1 MIDQLIRLIKVERV
15 DDIPVLWAQLQ
26 KMQVSALLDQFFPTH
41 GHWKGEL
48 TLGEVVAVWLTFVV
62 SEGNHCLSHVQPWA
76 EQNRDVLSACLNK
89 QVRPLDFSD
98 DRLASILD
106 ALADPPAWT
115 EFESTLNQSILRVY
129 ELPASRVRIDSTSAK
144 TYAGV
149 TPSGL
154 FQFGHSKDHRPDLPQ
169 VKLNL
174 AALDPLG
181 LPLTTTVVSGEA
193 ADDPLYVPEIKK
205 VQALVGAGGR
215 TYIGDC
221 KMAALNT
228 RAFLASS
235 RDYYLCPLAGKQLTG
250 EELDRLLEPVLKG
263 QQKLTPVYQPQE
275 SSTDVPPTIAEG
287 YELSHWLE
295 AELEGQVVRWQEK
308 RFVVRSVAQA
318 ARASHSL
325 DQRLTQAVAE
335 IDAIGARR
343 QGKKRL
349 SVAELQE
356 AASQLVT
363 RRRVA
368 GLVKVESTITSTER
382 KKRRYGGRPEA
393 VTVEIA
399 STVQARVDTRAVK
412 QAKQR
417 LGWRVYAT
425 SNPVLAL
432 VTVVL
437 AYRGQYLIERC
448 FGRLKGK
455 ALSLVPMFLQLES
468 RVVGLIRM
476 LTIALRLLTL
486 VEFVA
491 RQQLEKEAS
500 EIAGL
505 YAGNEKRAT
514 ARPTTEM
521 MLRAF
526 RGVSL
531 TILEV
536 AGELKAMLSPLTAL
550 QQRLLE
556 LLGLTADVYLRLV
569 QHFLKPA
576 LNLSEP

>member
-1 MIDQLIRLIKVERV
+1 
-15 DDIPVLWAQLQ
+15 
-26 KMQVSALLDQFFPTH
+26 MQVPTLRDQFFPTH

-48 TLGEVVAVWLTFVV
+48 TLGEVVALWLTFVI
-62 SEGNHCLSHVQPWA
+62 SEGDHCLSHVQPWA
-76 EQNRDVLSACLNK
+76 EQHRAALPACLGK

-106 ALADPPAWT
+106 ALSDPSSWT
-115 EFESTLNQSILRVY
+115 EFETALSHSLVRVY
-129 ELPASRVRIDSTSAK
+129 ELPAAQVRIDSTSAK

-149 TPSGL
+149 TPDGL

-174 AALDPLG
+174 SALDPLG
-181 LPLTTTVVSGEA
+181 LPLTSTIGSGQA

-205 VQALVGAGGR
+205 VQSGVGTGGK
-215 TYIGDC
+215 TDVGDC
-221 KMAALNT
+221 KMAALKR
-228 RAFLASS
+228 RAFLAHSQ
-235 RDYYLCPLAGKQLTG
+235 DYYLSPLGGKQLTG
-250 EELDRLLEPVLKG
+250 EELEELLEPVFDG
-263 QQKLTPVYQPQE
+263 QQKLKRVYRPQASGE
-275 SSTDVPPTIAEG
+275 KKREMIAEG
-287 YELSHWLE
+287 YELRLWLE
-295 AELEGQVVRWQEK
+295 AELAGEVVRWQEK
-308 RFVVRSVAQA
+308 RVVVRSVAQA
-318 ARASHSL
+318 ASLAQRL
-325 DQRLTQAVAE
+325 DQRLTEAVAE
-335 IDAIGARR
+335 IHQLNERR

-349 SVAELQE
+349 SAVELQA
-356 AASQLVT
+356 AASQIAA
-363 RRRVA
+363 RRGVA
-368 GLVKVESTITSTER
+368 GLVTIETTTTRREQ
-382 KKRRYGGRPEA
+382 KQRRYGVRPA
-393 VTVEIA
+393 GVKVEPA
-399 STVQARVDTRAVK
+399 STVHVEVDTLAVK

-425 SNPVLAL
+425 HHLAPAL
-432 VTVVL
+432 LAVVL

-455 ALSLVPMFLQLES
+455 ALSLVPMFLQTES
-468 RVVGLIRM
+468 RVEGLLRM
-476 LTIALRLLTL
+476 LTIALRLLRL

-491 RQQLEKEAS
+491 RQQLKKEGR

-514 ARPTTEM
+514 ASPTTEM

-531 TILEV
+531 IVVEV

-550 QQRLLE
+550 QERLLE
-556 LLGLTADVYLRLV
+556 LLGLTANVYLRLV

>member
-15 DDIPVLWAQLQ
+15 DDIPVLLAHLQ
-26 KMQVSALLDQFFPTH
+26 KMQIPTLLDQFFHTH

-48 TLGEVVAVWLTFVV
+48 TFGEVVAVWLTFVV
-62 SEGNHCLSHVQPWA
+62 SEGDHRLSHVQPWA
-76 EQNRDVLSACLNK
+76 DEHRATLSACLGK
-89 QVRPLDFSD
+89 QIRPLDFSD

-106 ALADPPAWT
+106 ALSDLPSWSD
-115 EFESTLNQSILRVY
+115 FETALSRSLLRVY
-129 ELPASRVRIDSTSAK
+129 ELPAAQVRIDSTSAK

-149 TPSGL
+149 TPDGL

-169 VKLNL
+169 VKINL
-174 AALDPLG
+174 SALDPLG

-205 VQALVGAGGR
+205 VQSCVGTGGK

-221 KMAALNT
+221 KMAALKT
-228 RAFLASS
+228 RAFLAHSQ
-235 RDYYLCPLAGKQLTG
+235 DYYLCPLSGKQLTG
-250 EELDRLLEPVLKG
+250 EELEKLLGPVFQG
-263 QQKLTPVYQPQE
+263 QQKLKRVYRPPQAGE
-275 SSTDVPPTIAEG
+275 EKPDKLAEG
-287 YELSHWLE
+287 YKLSLWLE
-295 AELEGQVVRWQEK
+295 AELDDQVVRWQEK

-318 ARASHSL
+318 ARLAHHL

-335 IDAIGARR
+335 INSLNERR
-343 QGKKRL
+343 QGKKKL
-349 SVAELQE
+349 SAAELQE
-356 AASQLVT
+356 SAREIAT
-363 RRRVA
+363 RRGVVD
-368 GLVKVESTITSTER
+368 LVSIETTTTRTEQKR
-382 KKRRYGGRPEA
+382 RRYGARPA
-393 VTVEIA
+393 GVKVAQA
-399 STVQARVDTRAVK
+399 STVKVKVDTMAVK

-425 SNPVLAL
+425 NNLVMALA
-432 VTVVL
+432 TVVL

-455 ALSLVPMFLQLES
+455 ALSLVPMFLQTES
-468 RVVGLIRM
+468 RVEGLLRLLM
-476 LTIALRLLTL
+476 IALRLLTL

-491 RQQLEKEAS
+491 RRQLKREGS
-500 EIAGL
+500 GIAGL

-514 ARPTTEM
+514 ASPTTEM
-521 MLRAF
+521 MLKVF

-531 TILEV
+531 TVLEV

-550 QQRLLE
+550 QQRILE
-556 LLGLTADVYLRLV
+556 LLGLTADVYLRLA
-569 QHFLKPA
+569 QHFLKPT